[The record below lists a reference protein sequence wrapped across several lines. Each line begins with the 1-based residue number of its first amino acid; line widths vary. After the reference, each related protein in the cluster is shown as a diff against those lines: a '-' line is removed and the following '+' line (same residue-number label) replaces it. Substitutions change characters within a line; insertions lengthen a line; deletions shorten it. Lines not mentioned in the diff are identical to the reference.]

1 MICDEVQMDDQ
12 PTKDRCHQ
20 LLYGEGDSEEST
32 HGCIWSAWDMVLSN
46 THGCI
51 SSAWDMVLSNPS

>member
-1 MICDEVQMDDQ
+1 MDDQ